1 MAEECLDALDRAAED
16 PDVRCVV
23 VTGEGG
29 GFCAGQDLG
38 EFRSGMRDGTA
49 PTDVAVHL
57 RRGYNRLVTSLVELP
72 KPVVAGING
81 VTAGAGLSL
90 ALACDVRIASKEAT
104 FTQAFVKIGLVPDS
118 GGTWLLP
125 RAVGFAKALELSITG
140 QRIDAAEALRIG
152 LVHRVADTSAFE
164 DEVASLAGELAA
176 LPTGAIGATKR
187 LMVEALRSTLADTLE
202 REAVTQAE
210 QARTHDFEEGVA
222 AFLEKRAPRFTG
234 R

>member
-1 MAEECLDALDRAAED
+1 
-16 PDVRCVV
+16 
-23 VTGEGG
+23 
-29 GFCAGQDLG
+29 
-38 EFRSGMRDGTA
+38 
-49 PTDVAVHL
+49 
-57 RRGYNRLVTSLVELP
+57 
-72 KPVVAGING
+72 VVAGING